1 MSELV
6 VTGLSKSFGGV
17 AACHDVSFNA
27 LSGLCTAVIGP
38 NGAGKSTLVSL
49 ISGAQRADQGSIQLD
64 KEELYG
70 RSQRHIA
77 RAGIIRSFQS
87 GGEFPRLTALESVM
101 IGARI
106 GRPEGFLEALS
117 GRRAW
122 ERIERSYIERAVEL
136 LEEFGLAS
144 HINSPMG
151 ILSGGERRLVEI
163 ARILAARPKVILL
176 DEPTAGV
183 HDVMIGRMERLIR
196 KIADEGVIVVV
207 IEHELGLVE
216 RLCDHIVMM
225 ANGTVLREASSLT
238 ELRKD
243 PEVVAAY
250 FGRAA
255 AAL

>member
-6 VTGLSKSFGGV
+6 VKGLSKSFGGV
-17 AACHDVSFNA
+17 TACYDVEFTA
-27 LSGLCTAVIGP
+27 LSGRCTAIIGP

-49 ISGAQRADQGSIQLD
+49 ISGAQRADRGSIQLD
-64 KEELYG
+64 GEELYG

-77 RAGIIRSFQS
+77 RSGIIRSFQS
-87 GGEFPRLTALESVM
+87 GGEFARLTALESVL

-106 GRPEGFLEALS
+106 GHPESLLEAVRGPRAWRRIEESYVQRAVGLLEGFGLS
-117 GRRAW
+117 D
-122 ERIERSYIERAVEL
+122 
-136 LEEFGLAS
+136 

-183 HDVMIGRMERLIR
+183 HDVMVARMERLIR
-196 KIADEGVIVVV
+196 QIVSDDVIVVI
-207 IEHELGLVE
+207 IEHELGLVD

-225 ANGTVLREASSLT
+225 ANGTVLRQAASLE
-238 ELRKD
+238 ELRQD

-250 FGRAA
+250 FGKAA

>member
-6 VTGLSKSFGGV
+6 ISGLSKSFGGV
-17 AACHDVSFNA
+17 AACHDVDFA
-27 LSGLCTAVIGP
+27 ARSGLCTAVIGP

-49 ISGAQRADQGSIQLD
+49 ISGAQRAERGSIRLD
-64 KEELYG
+64 GEELYG
-70 RSQRHIA
+70 RSQRYIA

-87 GGEFPRLTALESVM
+87 GGEFPRLTALESVL

-106 GRPEGFLEALS
+106 GQPESLLEALR
-117 GRRAW
+117 GPRAW
-122 ERIERSYIERAVEL
+122 RKTEEAYIERAVEL
-136 LEEFGLAS
+136 LEGFGLAA

-196 KIADEGVIVVV
+196 KIVEDGVIVVI

-225 ANGTVLREASSLT
+225 ANGTVLRQASSLD
-238 ELRKD
+238 ELRQD

-250 FGRAA
+250 FGKAVAA
-255 AAL
+255 R

>member
-6 VTGLSKSFGGV
+6 ISGLSKSFGGV
-17 AACHDVSFNA
+17 AACYDVAFTA
-27 LSGLCTAVIGP
+27 RSGLCTAVIGP

-49 ISGAQRADQGSIQLD
+49 ISGAQPADQGSVRLD
-64 KEELYG
+64 GEELYG
-70 RSQRHIA
+70 RSQRYIS
-77 RAGIIRSFQS
+77 RAGIVRSFQS

-106 GRPEGFLEALS
+106 GEPEGLLEAMR
-117 GRRAW
+117 GPRAW
-122 ERIERSYIERAVEL
+122 RKLEESHLERSVGL
-136 LEEFGLAS
+136 LEGFGLSA

-163 ARILAARPKVILL
+163 ARILAAQPKVILL

-183 HDVMIGRMERLIR
+183 HDVMVGRMERLIR
-196 KIADEGVIVVV
+196 QIVADGVIVMI

-225 ANGTVLREASSLT
+225 ANGTVLRQASSLD
-238 ELRKD
+238 ELRQD

-250 FGRAA
+250 FGKAVAA
-255 AAL
+255 P